1 MRELLRYDVTNGTG
15 RNADVPGYDV
25 GGKTGSAEKNIGG
38 RYVAHKLL
46 TSFCAVFPVHD
57 PRYIVFVMIDEPH
70 GDKASG
76 VMALAGHTA
85 APVAGR
91 VVSRIAPLLGV
102 PRAPIQLAEGRSGQT

>member
-1 MRELLRYDVTNGTG
+1 
-15 RNADVPGYDV
+15 
-25 GGKTGSAEKNIGG
+25 
-38 RYVAHKLL
+38 
-46 TSFCAVFPVHD
+46 VHD

-85 APVAGR
+85 APLAGR

-102 PRAPIQLAEGRSGQT
+102 PRAAIQLAEGRGGQT